1 MGSMRTTS
9 RKRRSICG
17 SGRNCVSN
25 NYGISKS
32 TVRRVYVE
40 QVSRQ
45 KLFDYDVRENNAAIR
60 TLEKVRAKIFE

>member
-17 SGRNCVSN
+17 SGRNYVPK

-32 TVRRVYVE
+32 AVRRVFIE
-40 QVSRQ
+40 QASRQ
-45 KLFDYDVRENNAAIR
+45 KLFDYDVRENDAAIR